1 MDKSERIK
9 DLVELLNK
17 ANKAYYQ
24 EANEIM
30 TNFEYDKLYDE
41 LVGLEKE
48 TGMVLSN
55 SPTVNV
61 GYQVVSQLPKEQH
74 NSPML
79 SLDKTKEVGA
89 LADFAGD
96 RKCLL
101 SWKMDGLTVVLTYE
115 NGELVKA
122 VTRGN
127 GLVGEVITNNAKT
140 FKNIPI
146 SIPYKGRLTLR
157 GEAIIKYSD
166 FEQINREIEDA
177 DSKYKNPRNLCSG
190 SVRQLNSQVTAERN
204 VNFVA
209 FALINADDVDFGN
222 SIEQQY
228 KWMESQGFQVVEYR
242 VVTRNSMED
251 AVKYFAEKI
260 QTYDY
265 PSDGLVLMFDDIEY
279 GLSLGTTAKFPRNGI
294 AFKWEDEQAETTLK
308 YIEWSPSR
316 TGLINPVAVFEPVE
330 LEGTTVSRASVHNI
344 SIMEELELGSGDRI
358 KVYKANM
365 IIPQISENLTKSGI
379 DDLPK
384 ECPVCGHATEVK
396 AENGIKTLYCPNS
409 QCPAKHVKLF
419 TLFVSRNGMNIDGL
433 SEETLEKFIDAGY
446 IKEFADIFHLDRHY
460 EEIVATPGFGQKSYD
475 NLMDSVEKARNVE
488 LSALI
493 YSLGIP
499 NIGSANAK
507 LICKAFNNNIEK
519 IRNASVEELIEIDG
533 IGEIMAE
540 KFCQYFADEDN
551 IKKLDNLLKEVNIA
565 ELEENTTPQNM
576 DGLTFV
582 ITGSVEHFAN
592 RNELKS
598 YIEKHGGKVTGS
610 VSAKTNY
617 LINNDA
623 MSASSKNKKAKQ
635 LGVEIVT
642 EEVFLERWCKDIEQ

>member
-251 AVKYFAEKI
+251 AVKYFAGKI

-446 IKEFADIFHLDRHY
+446 IKEFADIFHLDRYY